1 MLPLPN
7 MSFTGLLDY
16 VALAAG
22 LAVGFALF
30 RMPMNT
36 LENAFRAKQ

>member
-1 MLPLPN
+1 MLPLPR

-22 LAVGFALF
+22 LSMGFALF
-30 RMPMNT
+30 RQPMST
-36 LENAFRAKQ
+36 LENAFRRK